1 MKQTNGFRSFL
12 GLFTGSADQFRPS
25 LIKPEED
32 PASIAVAPDAR
43 VALHDGGIAFL
54 NIATGKLF
62 LSNET
67 GSEIWRGLVA
77 GMSLD
82 AIARKISSECGV
94 GWDLVWRHM
103 SSFIAELESRGL
115 IIRKVESRA

>member
-1 MKQTNGFRSFL
+1 MKEKNRLRNFFHR
-12 GLFTGSADQFRPS
+12 FTGSARHHRPCVV
-25 LIKPEED
+25 KPDED
-32 PASIAVAPDAR
+32 SASIAVAPDAR

-67 GSEIWRGLVA
+67 GSEIWKGLAA

-82 AIARKISSECGV
+82 AIAGKISSECGV
-94 GWDLVWRHM
+94 GWDLVWRHI
-103 SSFIAELESRGL
+103 SSFITELETRGL